1 MATGLTHQIT
11 GTATGALIA
20 AAGFHLGAEL
30 LPCALILAGAASGA
44 RAPDYL
50 EGSAI
55 RHRTITHWWPLWA
68 GLVILGLHAMTHQA
82 PEIGGFLIGFA
93 MSAITHLLLDLPNPM
108 GVPFLTPYRRVSLN
122 WWRSGRHEWLIV
134 PAWLAATL
142 YPAFTLIR

>member
-20 AAGFHLGAEL
+20 AVGLHLGVGL
-30 LPCALILAGAASGA
+30 LTGAVIIAGAAVGA
-44 RAPDYL
+44 KAPDYL
-50 EGSAI
+50 EGRAI
-55 RHRTITHWWPLWA
+55 RHRTITHWWFLWVVPL
-68 GLVILGLHAMTHQA
+68 ILGLHAMTHQA
-82 PEIGGFLIGFA
+82 PEIGGFLVGFA

-134 PAWLAATL
+134 PAWLAVTL
-142 YPAFTLIR
+142 YPAFTLIH